1 MKNEHFHLY
10 IFLFAVC
17 IYFLTAYNSH
27 GFYHADEHYQII
39 EFAGLKL
46 GTHTPNEL
54 AWEYNAQIRPA
65 LQPTIGI
72 VVFKMLSLIHI
83 NDPYSQVFILRLL
96 TAILSLIII
105 RYFIVN
111 TENQVVGNM
120 TRKIYYV
127 LSYFLWFIPFI
138 SVRFSSET
146 WSGLFFLLSLAI
158 FFSKIDYKIK
168 PYLLGLIVGISFLF
182 RYQIAFAIIGFILWL
197 TIIEKVKAHYLLKIG
212 IAFLIVI
219 FWGFCLD
226 SFFYGE
232 IVFVPW
238 KYFFVNIIENAAA
251 GFGTSP
257 WYYYLSKLISFPSYF
272 VGIPLIIFFFVLI
285 IYSPKKLFL
294 WCIIPF
300 IVIHSIISHKEER
313 FIFPIV
319 FLFPIILILGY
330 NQLLL
335 IIKNKPFPRILN
347 YTLATIFITANLI
360 GMCAMSQKA
369 AGNGR
374 MAISKYI
381 HDNYGTKP
389 IKLIY
394 CPWANPYNPWN
405 SIPIKFYAE
414 KNMVSKLV
422 NNLCEINDSLI
433 DTGAENFLIVRKI
446 DLRNQECSQLIYRHN
461 FVFVKQSI
469 PKWIEFINKYYKGFD
484 EGNVLVLYKY
494 MGKS

>member
-1 MKNEHFHLY
+1 MKNERFHLY

-65 LQPTIGI
+65 LQPTICI
-72 VVFKMLSLIHI
+72 VVFKMLSLVHI
-83 NDPYSQVFILRLL
+83 NNPYSQVFILRLL
-96 TAILSLIII
+96 TAILSLLII

-111 TENQVVGNM
+111 TENQVVGNRS
-120 TRKIYYV
+120 TKIYYL

-158 FFSKIDYKIK
+158 FFSRLNSEYK
-168 PYLLGLIVGISFLF
+168 PYLLGLISGFSFIF
-182 RYQIAFAIIGFILWL
+182 RFQIAFAIIGFFLWL
-197 TIIEKVKAHYLLKIG
+197 IIIERKKLDYFLKFG
-212 IAFLIVI
+212 IAFLSVLILGFFI
-219 FWGFCLD
+219 DFW
-226 SFFYGE
+226 FYGE
-232 IVFVPW
+232 PVFTTW
-238 KYFFVNIIENAAA
+238 NYFHSVIDSGGN

-257 WYYYLSKLISFPSYF
+257 WYFYFIKLLSLPSYF
-272 VGIPLIIFFFVLI
+272 VGIPLVFALVLLI
-285 IYSPKKLFL
+285 IYTPKNIYL
-294 WCIIPF
+294 WSIIPF
-300 IVIHSIISHKEER
+300 ILVHTLVPHKEER

-319 FLFPIILILGY
+319 FLFPIILVSGY
-330 NQLLL
+330 NQFVL
-335 IIKNKPFPRILN
+335 IIRSRYMIRALN
-347 YTLATIFITANLI
+347 YFMALIFLAVNLI
-360 GMCAMSQKA
+360 GIVAMSQKA

-374 MAISKYI
+374 MEISKYI
-381 HDNYGTKP
+381 HDNYGTKL

-394 CPWANPYNPWN
+394 CSWANPYNPWN

-414 KNMVSKLV
+414 KKMDSKLI

-433 DTGAENFLIVRKI
+433 DTGAQNFLIVRKI
-446 DLRNQECSQLIYRHN
+446 DLRNQECSQLIYQHN

-484 EGNVLVLYKY
+484 EGDVLVLYKY
-494 MGKS
+494 IGKN